1 MAGLNDR
8 YSLLQLIALRG
19 TVGPEEAFA
28 VPAAVE
34 TSFQI
39 GYIFV
44 ECNYCFFAE
53 VDGVEAGGCGEEDG
67 CQDREGETKWRH

>member
-1 MAGLNDR
+1 MAGLNER

-34 TSFQI
+34 TSVQI

-44 ECNYCFFAE
+44 ECIYCFFAE
-53 VDGVEAGGCGEEDG
+53 VDGLEGGCGETKG
-67 CQDREGETKWRH
+67 RQDETGQTKWPH